1 MGTHPIF
8 ESDFDCLTECLLV
21 KAFYVCQMLQKMLQE
36 HPQHSVWISRHCK
49 SRISNHV
56 SIFSECLSGHIES
69 VFLDKTNS
77 FLSVDTTMSV
87 TLAGGILSFM
97 CEPNVFVAHISSL
110 LDNRNRT
117 QKWDE
122 SPC

>member
-1 MGTHPIF
+1 MDWDFINRMETGFTENLRNRTYTLVEFF
-8 ESDFDCLTECLLV
+8 E
-21 KAFYVCQMLQKMLQE
+21 
-36 HPQHSVWISRHCK
+36 
-49 SRISNHV
+49 SNHV
-56 SIFSECLSGHIES
+56 GIFSECLSGHIES

-110 LDNRNRT
+110 KRKHYSLEISFT
-117 QKWDE
+117 CMPKKV
-122 SPC
+122 

>member
-1 MGTHPIF
+1 MSFFRDTLVEFF
-8 ESDFDCLTECLLV
+8 E
-21 KAFYVCQMLQKMLQE
+21 
-36 HPQHSVWISRHCK
+36 
-49 SRISNHV
+49 SNHV

-110 LDNRNRT
+110 NKNDYSLNVLEYHT
-117 QKWDE
+117 LAPKSDE
-122 SPC
+122 KKR